1 MSLMMNGI
9 ANTVLILIAL
19 PILGRCSFAMT
30 SHQNRTHASSLMF
43 IADDVECLAQM
54 PVTDLMKIRNTIK
67 MMHAVTA
74 YDALHRQPPTHPAEW
89 GINGR
94 SQTQNHNRNDSDNDS
109 PLRELDESVSET
121 KHIFKYLSQFTTS
134 TTISPMAQAYM
145 MNGQMHDELIKQQQQ
160 LTYEKIVF
168 ISANLIIFYSH
179 RVLLLLDAFHFTV
192 MNKFFVQKHYFRHKA
207 GWASEW
213 EEEKPSKVQKVL
225 HYSITALT
233 FLAFAGYLLCMIVQ
247 AIKSKGKLIMRE
259 LYGVT
264 E

>member
-30 SHQNRTHASSLMF
+30 SHQNRTHASSLMY

-74 YDALHRQPPTHPAEW
+74 YDALHRQPPELE
-89 GINGR
+89 INGR
-94 SQTQNHNRNDSDNDS
+94 IQTQNQNQSDNDS

-121 KHIFKYLSQFTTS
+121 KHIFKYLRRFTTS

-160 LTYEKIVF
+160 LTYEKTVF
-168 ISANLIIFYSH
+168 ISANLFNFYSH
-179 RVLLLLDAFHFTV
+179 RVLFLLDALHFTV
-192 MNKFFVQKHYFRHKA
+192 MNKFFVQKYYFRHKT

-247 AIKSKGKLIMRE
+247 AIKSKGKLIMRDCQINHSVE
-259 LYGVT
+259 CL
-264 E
+264 